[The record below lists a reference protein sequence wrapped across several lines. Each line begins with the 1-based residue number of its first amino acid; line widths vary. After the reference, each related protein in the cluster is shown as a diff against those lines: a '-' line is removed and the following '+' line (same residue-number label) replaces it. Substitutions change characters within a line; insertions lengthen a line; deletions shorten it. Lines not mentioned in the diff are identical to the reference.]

1 MNDNESSS
9 SRSRP
14 KWKQWLIERLDLTS
28 QSRDDLWNELQR
40 ANEKNLLSGD
50 AVGMIQGVMEFGSL
64 QVRDI
69 MTPRPQVEFIYHDD
83 DLPTILKR
91 FADTEHSRYPVIDES
106 HDNLVGVLLAKDLLR
121 YIGNTQDFE
130 IDDIVRPALIVP
142 ETQPLNR
149 LLSELRDNRV
159 HMAMVIDEYS
169 SIAGIVTF
177 EDVLEQIVGDI
188 DDEHDDEDAEDPNII
203 EQSNGRY
210 VVQGMTPIEEF
221 NELVGTAINQ
231 DLADTMAGIVI
242 KQLGKIPR
250 QGEEFSYQGLHF
262 KVLRSDMRRVLLI
275 EVLTQLPQKDTGSNV
290 TYLKD
295 NVAA

>member
-1 MNDNESSS
+1 MNENDSSS
-9 SRSRP
+9 GSRP
-14 KWKQWLIERLDLTS
+14 RWKQWLIERLDLRS
-28 QSRDDLWNELQR
+28 QNRDDLWNELRR

-69 MTPRPQVEFIYHDD
+69 MTPRPQVEFIYQDD

-106 HDNLVGVLLAKDLLR
+106 HDNLIGVLLAKDLLQ
-121 YIGNTQDFE
+121 YVGNTQGFE
-130 IDDIVRPALIVP
+130 IDNIVRPALIVP

-188 DDEHDDEDAEDPNII
+188 DDEHDDENEEEPNII
-203 EQSNGRY
+203 EQANGRY
-210 VVQGMTPIEEF
+210 VVQGMTPVEEF
-221 NELVGTAINQ
+221 NEMLGVSIPEN
-231 DLADTMAGIVI
+231 LADTVAGIMI
-242 KQLGKIPR
+242 KQLAKIPR
-250 QGEEFSYQGLHF
+250 QGEELTYHNLHF

-275 EVLTQLPQKDTGSNV
+275 EVLTENAKSL
-290 TYLKD
+290 YLED
-295 NVAA
+295 VAA